1 MHTLTSWW
9 RLPWFA
15 RQPPDPSQRTVD
27 RVAAEAARQRGS
39 VALVGAGPGDP
50 ELLTRKAWRL
60 LQHADVVVYDALV
73 SAAVMAE
80 IPAQVKRLYVGKRK
94 NQHSMAQSAISEL
107 LVQLA
112 QQGKRVVRLKG
123 GDPLVFGRLGEEL
136 ATLRQANINVSLVPG
151 ITAAAGCAAQCGFPL
166 TERQQAPRLR
176 FVSAHSCDGNPLD
189 WADLARRDETLVFY
203 MGLSMA
209 ATISTEL
216 QRHGLPADW
225 PVLVVENGTLP
236 EERRVATTLAQLP
249 GEISRYQIRSP
260 ALIYVSRV
268 VREQCSVLNA
278 PVATALRD

>member
-1 MHTLTSWW
+1 MLSLTSWW

-15 RQPPDPSQRTVD
+15 QQPPVMRRDKVTAP
-27 RVAAEAARQRGS
+27 AATSSRQGS

-50 ELLTRKAWRL
+50 DLLTRKAWRL
-60 LQHADVVVYDALV
+60 LQDADVVVYDALV

-112 QQGKRVVRLKG
+112 QQGQRVVRLKG

-136 ATLRQANINVSLVPG
+136 AALKQAGISVTLVPG
-151 ITAAAGCAAQCGFPL
+151 ITAAAGCAAKCGFPL

-176 FVSAHSCDGNPLD
+176 FVSAHSCDGSPLD

-209 ATISTEL
+209 DTISTEL

-236 EERRVATTLAQLP
+236 EERRFATTLAQLP
-249 GEISRYQIRSP
+249 AVIAVNRVTSP
-260 ALIYVSRV
+260 ALIYVSQV
-268 VREQCSVLNA
+268 VRAQHTVLNA
-278 PVATALRD
+278 RVATALQD

>member
-1 MHTLTSWW
+1 MLTLTSWW

-15 RQPPDPSQRTVD
+15 QQPPVMRRHKVTAPATTSS
-27 RVAAEAARQRGS
+27 RQGS

-50 ELLTRKAWRL
+50 DLLTRKAWRL

-112 QQGKRVVRLKG
+112 QQGQRVVRLKG

-136 ATLRQANINVSLVPG
+136 AVLKQAGISVTLVPG

-176 FVSAHSCDGNPLD
+176 FVSAHSCDGSPLD

-209 ATISTEL
+209 DTISTEL
-216 QRHGLPADW
+216 QHHGLPADW

-236 EERRVATTLAQLP
+236 EERRFATTLAQLP
-249 GEISRYQIRSP
+249 AVIAANRVTSP
-260 ALIYVSRV
+260 ALIYVSQV
-268 VREQCSVLNA
+268 VRMQQSVFSA
-278 PVATALRD
+278 RVATALQD

>member
-15 RQPPDPSQRTVD
+15 PQPPDLSQRTVD
-27 RVAAEAARQRGS
+27 RMASSARRCGC

-60 LQHADVVVYDALV
+60 LQEADVVVYDALV

-112 QQGKRVVRLKG
+112 QQGQRVVRLKG

-136 ATLRQANINVSLVPG
+136 AALKQAGISVTLVPG

-176 FVSAHSCDGNPLD
+176 FVSAHSSDGSPLD

-209 ATISTEL
+209 DTISTNL

-236 EERRVATTLAQLP
+236 EERRFATTLAQLP
-249 GEISRYQIRSP
+249 AVITVNRVTSP
-260 ALIYVSRV
+260 ALIYVSQV
-268 VREQCSVLNA
+268 VRAQHTVLNA
-278 PVATALRD
+278 RVATALQD

>member
-1 MHTLTSWW
+1 MLTLTSWW
-9 RLPWFA
+9 RLSWFA
-15 RQPPDPSQRTVD
+15 QQPPVMQQRNVSAPASAL
-27 RVAAEAARQRGS
+27 RRQGS

-94 NQHSMAQSAISEL
+94 GQHSMAQSAISQL

-112 QQGKRVVRLKG
+112 QQGQRVVRLKG

-136 ATLRQANINVSLVPG
+136 ATLKQAGISVTLVPG

-176 FVSAHSCDGNPLD
+176 FVSAHSCDGSAPD

-209 ATISTEL
+209 DTISTEL

-236 EERRVATTLAQLP
+236 NERRIATTLAQLP
-249 GEISRYQIRSP
+249 AVIARYQVKSP
-260 ALIYVSRV
+260 ALIYVSQV

-278 PVATALRD
+278 RAATVLQD